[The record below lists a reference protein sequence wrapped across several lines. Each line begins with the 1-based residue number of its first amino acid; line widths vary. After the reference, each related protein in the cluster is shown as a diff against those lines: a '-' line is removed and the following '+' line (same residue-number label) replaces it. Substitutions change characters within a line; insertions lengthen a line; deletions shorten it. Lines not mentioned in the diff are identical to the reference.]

1 MHRVVLY
8 TRAGCHLC
16 EVAREALERV
26 RAAHPF
32 ELVTIDVDTDDA
44 LVRDHGYRVPVV
56 TLDGE
61 EVFETDVD
69 AERLADLVRAPV
81 APIG

>member
-8 TRAGCHLC
+8 SRDGCHLC
-16 EVAREALERV
+16 DVARSVLEHV

-32 ELVTIDVDTDDA
+32 ELTEVDVDTDDA
-44 LVRDHGYRVPVV
+44 LVRDLGYRVPVV
-56 TLDGE
+56 VLDGE
-61 EVFETDVD
+61 ELFEIEVD
-69 AERLADLVRAPV
+69 ADRLAALVRAPV

>member
-16 EVAREALERV
+16 EVARDALERV

-32 ELVTIDVDTDDA
+32 ELVTIDIDTDDA

-61 EVFETDVD
+61 EVFETEVD
-69 AERLADLVRAPV
+69 AERLADLVRAPA

>member
-16 EVAREALERV
+16 DVARQDLERV
-26 RAAHPF
+26 RATHPF
-32 ELVTIDVDTDDA
+32 ELAEVDIDTDDA
-44 LVRDHGYRVPVV
+44 LVRDLGYRVTVV
-56 TLDGE
+56 TLDGAE
-61 EVFETDVD
+61 LFEIEVDVD
-69 AERLADLVRAPV
+69 RLAALVRAPV